1 MAKKTNEIMEEES
14 LKNCL
19 KNKRVNIRFIP
30 RQRGN
35 ITNPK
40 HILYGGMADGATKT
54 FVVPK
59 LRSGT
64 FYNVL
69 TNDEKNYLE
78 HIMGLDAGALSVH
91 NKENNFWSTANDKGI
106 SSVTLEK
113 GDNFLD
119 LSSPEDY
126 IRYKICL
133 AWKDIIAP
141 SLQYMEENPRPTYQF
156 VVIDEDETADT
167 AVIKVNNTQK
177 CYMEF
182 GKVENNKA
190 ILRSIVETITG
201 RPTSQDAKL
210 DWLKVKVGEL
220 ISSDS
225 KLFLKVIT
233 DPMLDTKVLIR
244 ECVEYGIIANRDG
257 HYYMR
262 EDNSPLCGA
271 NEESTL
277 NVAAKYLTAPKRQ
290 DLLFSLQAK
299 LQEAKDKKEKE

>member
-1 MAKKTNEIMEEES
+1 MAKKINEIMEEEN